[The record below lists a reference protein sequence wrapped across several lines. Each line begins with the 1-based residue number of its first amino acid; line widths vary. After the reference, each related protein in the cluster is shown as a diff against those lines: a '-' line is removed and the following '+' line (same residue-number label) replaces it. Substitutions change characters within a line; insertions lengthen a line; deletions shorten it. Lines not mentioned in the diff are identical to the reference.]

1 MRRLRATLIR
11 LKAFLSRDDRSSR
24 AFDAELE
31 SHLQLHTDD
40 NIRAGMAPDEARRQA
55 ILKLGGIDRTR
66 QAYRDQAS
74 APILEHIVQDLQFAL
89 RHLVKAPGFTVTAV
103 VTLALGFGA
112 ALAIYAFVDA
122 ALVEPLPYRDPS
134 RLVEV
139 TERSPQVAH
148 ANMSHPDYLD
158 WKRQQTV
165 FSGFDF
171 HNGRRFSLG
180 TPGGV
185 VPVRGARV
193 SPGFFKTLG
202 VLPAAGR
209 DFRDGDDVVNGP
221 ELALISDAAWHTYF
235 GGRSDIVGR
244 SVTLDGASCTI
255 LGILPASFHFA
266 LRGGAEFWV
275 PFRAAGPCET
285 NRSCHNLL
293 GVARLKD
300 GVSIEDARAEMVA
313 IAARLER
320 EYPGSNKGQT
330 ALVGPLAAEIVG
342 DIKPM
347 LLLLLGGAGLLLAIA
362 CVNVVSLLLV
372 RSEGRKRELAVRS
385 TLGASNGRLIRQF
398 VTEAFV
404 LVVLGAGSGI
414 VAAVGG
420 IRLLFGLMSEDMRIR
435 MPFLAG
441 VGINWRVCAVAAALS
456 AVALLIFTMAPA
468 LRVRVGELRDGLT
481 EGSRGSSG
489 NAWRRLGFKLVVFE
503 LATAM
508 VLLVGAGLLG
518 QSLYRLLNV
527 DLGFDPDAL
536 VTLQVAAPVPRLQE
550 KEAAHQLDVQVVE
563 RVGQLP
569 GVRSVALVDLL
580 PVTYNGN
587 TDWIRFVGRPYSGE
601 HNEVL
606 QRTISAAYFATVGAR
621 IARGRAFTD
630 ADRLGA
636 PRVAVINKALARK
649 YFPNEDPIGK
659 RVGNSDLAPDSLKEI
674 VGVVED
680 IHEGTLSSEN
690 WPAVYYAME
699 QDPTSFFAIVA
710 RTSAGTEQAVL
721 PAVSPAVRAIDPD
734 VITSAPAVMRQR
746 IEDSP
751 AAYLQRSSTWLV
763 GGFAALALL
772 MGVIGL
778 YGVIA
783 YSVSQRTREI
793 GLRLALGAERR
804 MVYELILG
812 EAGRLVLA
820 GLVIG
825 AGASVAAG
833 VLMRT
838 LLFGTEP
845 WDVPTLAGVAG
856 VLAVAALVASF
867 IPARRAASVD
877 PIEALRTE

>member
-1 MRRLRATLIR
+1 MRRLRAALIR
-11 LKAFLSRDDRSSR
+11 FKAFLSRDDRSSR

-74 APILEHIVQDLQFAL
+74 APVLEHIVQDLQFAL
-89 RHLVKAPGFTVTAV
+89 RHLVKAPGFTVTAIL
-103 VTLALGFGA
+103 TMALGFGA

-122 ALVEPLPYRDPS
+122 ALVQPLPYRDPS

-139 TERSPQVAH
+139 TERSLQVAH
-148 ANMSHPDYLD
+148 ANLSHPDYVD

-171 HNGRRFSLG
+171 HNGRRFSLA

-202 VLPAAGR
+202 VVPAAGR

-221 ELALISDAAWHTYF
+221 GLAVISDAAWHTYF
-235 GGRSDIVGR
+235 GGRADVVGQ
-244 SVTLDGASCTI
+244 SVTLDGAPSTI
-255 LGILPASFHFA
+255 VGVLPASFHFA
-266 LRGGAEFWV
+266 LRGPVEFWT

-285 NRSCHNLL
+285 SRGCHNLL

-300 GVSIEDARAEMVA
+300 GVTVDAARAEMQA

-320 EYPGSNKGQT
+320 EYPGTNKDQS
-330 ALVGPLAAEIVG
+330 ALVGPLAAQIVG
-342 DIKPM
+342 DIRPI
-347 LLLLLGGAGLLLAIA
+347 LLLLSGGAALLLVIA
-362 CVNVVSLLLV
+362 CINVVSLLLV

-385 TLGASNGRLIRQF
+385 TLGASSGRLIRQF

-404 LVVLGAGSGI
+404 LVALGMGCGA
-414 VAAVGG
+414 VAAAGG
-420 IRLLFGLMSEDMRIR
+420 IRLLFGLMSDDMRAR
-435 MPFLAG
+435 MPYLDA
-441 VGINWRVCAVAAALS
+441 VGLNWRVALVAAAL
-456 AVALLIFTMAPA
+456 ATAALLIFTLAPA
-468 LRVRVGELRDGLT
+468 LRVRFGELREGLA

-489 NAWRRLGFKLVVFE
+489 SAWRRLGFKLVVFE

-527 DLGFDPDAL
+527 DLGFDPEAL
-536 VTLQVAAPVPRLQE
+536 VTLQIAAPVPRLQDDGP
-550 KEAAHQLDVQVVE
+550 AHQLDAQVVE
-563 RVGQLP
+563 RVRQIP
-569 GVRSVALVDLL
+569 GVRSAALVDLL
-580 PVTYNGN
+580 PVSYNGN

-601 HNEVL
+601 HNEVN
-606 QRTISAAYFATVGAR
+606 QRAISSAYFATVGAR
-621 IARGRAFTD
+621 IVRGRGFTE
-630 ADRLGA
+630 ADRLGT
-636 PRVAVINKALARK
+636 PRVTVINQALVRK

-659 RVGNSDLAPDSLKEI
+659 RFGDGDLTPNSLKEI

-680 IHEGTLSSEN
+680 IREGALNSEI
-690 WPAVYYAME
+690 WPAVYYAMD
-699 QDPTSFFAIVA
+699 QDPTTFFAVVA
-710 RTSAGTEQAVL
+710 RTAAGSEAAVL
-721 PAVSPAVRAIDPD
+721 TAVTPAVRGIDPD
-734 VITSAPAVMRQR
+734 VITSAPEVMRQR
-746 IEDSP
+746 IQDSP
-751 AAYLQRSSTWLV
+751 AAYLQRSSAWLV
-763 GGFAALALL
+763 GGFAGLALL
-772 MGVIGL
+772 LGVIGL

-804 MVYELILG
+804 TVYELILG
-812 EAGRLVLA
+812 EAARLIAA

-825 AGASVAAG
+825 AAASVAAG

-845 WDVPTLAGVAG
+845 WDAPTLIGVAA
-856 VLAVAALVASF
+856 VLGVAALVASF
-867 IPARRAASVD
+867 IPARRAASVN

>member
-1 MRRLRATLIR
+1 MRRLRAALVR
-11 LKAFLSRDDRSSR
+11 LKAFLTRDDRSSR

-31 SHLQLHTDD
+31 SHLQLHVDD
-40 NIRAGMAPDEARRQA
+40 NIRAGMTPDEARRQA

-66 QAYRDQAS
+66 QSYREQAGV
-74 APILEHIVQDLQFAL
+74 PVLEHLVQDLQFAL

-103 VTLALGFGA
+103 VTMALGFGA
-112 ALAIYAFVDA
+112 ALAIYAFADA
-122 ALVEPLPYRDPS
+122 ALVQPLPYRDPS

-148 ANMSHPDYLD
+148 ANLSHPDYVD

-171 HNGRRFSLG
+171 HNGRRFSLS
-180 TPGGV
+180 TPDGV

-202 VLPAAGR
+202 VVPAAGR
-209 DFRDGDDVVNGP
+209 DFRDGDDVLNGP
-221 ELALISDAAWHTYF
+221 GLAVISDAAWHTYF
-235 GGRSDIVGR
+235 GGRPDIVGQ
-244 SVTLDGASCTI
+244 SVTLDGAPCTI
-255 LGILPASFHFA
+255 IGILPASFHFA
-266 LRGGAEFWV
+266 LRGPVEFWA

-285 NRSCHNLL
+285 NRGCHNLL

-300 GVSIEDARAEMVA
+300 GVSVGDARNEMQA

-320 EYPGSNKGQT
+320 EYPGTNKGQS
-330 ALVGPLAAEIVG
+330 ALVGPLAARIVG
-342 DIKPM
+342 DIRPI
-347 LLLLLGGAGLLLAIA
+347 LLLLLSGAGLLLAIA

-398 VTEAFV
+398 VTEALV
-404 LVVLGAGSGI
+404 LVALGIGCGI
-414 VAAVGG
+414 AAAAGG
-420 IRLLFGLMSEDMRIR
+420 IRLLFSLMSEDMRAG
-435 MPFLAG
+435 MPYLDA
-441 VGINWRVCAVAAALS
+441 VGINWRVAGVAAAL
-456 AVALLIFTMAPA
+456 AAGAILIFTIAPS
-468 LRVRVGELRDGLT
+468 LRVRFGELREGLAD
-481 EGSRGSSG
+481 GSRGSSG
-489 NAWRRLGFKLVVFE
+489 SAWRRLGFKLVVFE

-518 QSLYRLLNV
+518 QSLYRLLDV

-550 KEAAHQLDVQVVE
+550 NGAAHQLDVRVVE
-563 RVGQLP
+563 RLRQLA
-569 GVRSVALVDLL
+569 GVQSVALVDLL
-580 PVTYNGN
+580 PVSYNGN

-601 HNEVL
+601 HNEVN
-606 QRTISAAYFATVGAR
+606 QRTITASYFATVGAR
-621 IARGRAFTD
+621 IIRGRGFTN
-630 ADRLGA
+630 ADRLGT
-636 PRVAVINKALARK
+636 PRVTVINEALVRK
-649 YFPNEDPIGK
+649 YFPHEDPIGK
-659 RVGNSDLAPDSLKEI
+659 RFGDGDLTPDSLKEI
-674 VGVVED
+674 VGVVDD
-680 IHEGTLSSEN
+680 IREGALNDEI
-690 WPAVYYAME
+690 WPAVYYAMD
-699 QDPTSFFAIVA
+699 QDPTTFFAVVA
-710 RTSAGTEQAVL
+710 RTSAGSEQAVL
-721 PAVSPAVRAIDPD
+721 PAVAPAIRALDPD
-734 VITSAPAVMRQR
+734 VITSSPSVMRQR
-746 IEDSP
+746 IVDSP
-751 AAYLQRSSTWLV
+751 AVYLQRSSAWLV
-763 GGFAALALL
+763 GGFAGLALL
-772 MGVIGL
+772 LGVIGL

-804 MVYELILG
+804 TVYELILG

-833 VLMRT
+833 VLMRA

-845 WDVPTLAGVAG
+845 WDVPTLVGVAA
-856 VLAVAALVASF
+856 VLGIAALVASF

>member
-1 MRRLRATLIR
+1 MRRLRAALAR
-11 LKAFLSRDDRSSR
+11 LTSFLSRDDRSSR
-24 AFDAELE
+24 AFEAELE
-31 SHLQLHTDD
+31 SHLQLHVDD
-40 NIRAGMAPDEARRQA
+40 NIRAGMTPVEARRQA
-55 ILKLGGIDRTR
+55 ILKLGGVDRTR
-66 QAYRDQAS
+66 QAYREQAGV
-74 APILEHIVQDLQFAL
+74 PVLEHLVQDLQFAI
-89 RHLVKAPGFTVTAV
+89 RHLVKAPGFAMTATVTM
-103 VTLALGFGA
+103 ALGFGA

-122 ALVEPLPYRDPS
+122 ALIAPLPYRDPS

-148 ANMSHPDYLD
+148 ANLSHPDYLD

-165 FSGFDF
+165 FTGFDF
-171 HNGRRFSLG
+171 HNGRPFSLG
-180 TPGGV
+180 TTGGV
-185 VPVRGARV
+185 VPVHGARV

-202 VLPAAGR
+202 VVPAAGR

-221 ELALISDAAWHTYF
+221 ELAVISDAAWHTYF
-235 GGRSDIVGR
+235 GGRPDIVGH
-244 SVTLDGASCTI
+244 SVTLDGAPCTI
-255 LGILPASFHFA
+255 VGVLPASFHFA
-266 LRGGAEFWV
+266 LRGGVEFWV

-293 GVARLKD
+293 GVARLRD
-300 GVSIEDARAEMVA
+300 GVSIEDARAEMTA

-330 ALVGPLAAEIVG
+330 ALVGPLAAQIVG
-342 DIKPM
+342 DIRPI
-347 LLLLLGGAGLLLAIA
+347 LLLLLSGAGLLLAIA
-362 CVNVVSLLLV
+362 CINVVSLLLA

-404 LVVLGAGSGI
+404 LVVLGVGGGI
-414 VAAVGG
+414 AAAVGG
-420 IRLLFGLMSEDMRIR
+420 IRLLFGLMSEDMRVR

-441 VGINWRVCAVAAALS
+441 VGINWRVAGVAVVLAAA
-456 AVALLIFTMAPA
+456 ALLIFTVAPA

-489 NAWRRLGFKLVVFE
+489 SAWRRLGFKLVVFE

-508 VLLVGAGLLG
+508 VLLVSAGLLG

-527 DLGFDPDAL
+527 DLGFDPEAL
-536 VTLQVAAPVPRLQE
+536 VTMQVAAPVPRLQD
-550 KEAAHQLDVQVVE
+550 KDAAHRLDVQVVE
-563 RVGQLP
+563 RVRRLP

-580 PVTYNGN
+580 PVSYNGN

-601 HNEVL
+601 HNEVNE
-606 QRTISAAYFATVGAR
+606 RTVSGSYFATVGAR
-621 IARGRAFTD
+621 IVRGRAFTD
-630 ADRLGA
+630 ADRLGT
-636 PRVAVINKALARK
+636 PRVTVINEALVRK

-659 RVGNSDLAPDSLKEI
+659 RFGNDDLAPDSLKEI

-680 IHEGTLSSEN
+680 IREGALNSEI
-690 WPAVYYAME
+690 WPAVYYAMD
-699 QDPTSFFAIVA
+699 QDPMSFFSIVA
-710 RTSAGTEQAVL
+710 RTSSGTEQAVL

-734 VITSAPAVMRQR
+734 VITSPPAVMRQR

-751 AAYLQRSSTWLV
+751 VAYLQRSSAWLV
-763 GGFAALALL
+763 GGFATLALL
-772 MGVIGL
+772 LGVIGL

-804 MVYELILG
+804 TVYELILG

-820 GLVIG
+820 GLAIG
-825 AGASVAAG
+825 AAASVAAG

-838 LLFGTEP
+838 LLFGTDP
-845 WDVPTLAGVAG
+845 WDVPTLIGVAV
-856 VLAVAALVASF
+856 VLGIAALVASF
-867 IPARRAASVD
+867 IPARRAASVN
-877 PIEALRTE
+877 PIEALRME